1 MLSGCVCPSGV
12 IKLLE
17 VGLKAFRVWAMSALG
32 GFVMLGAGGCSPR
45 ILEASEVLVLLTP
58 YFLFHHISSKLKR
71 RGAGL
76 FERERE
82 RERESM

>member
-1 MLSGCVCPSGV
+1 
-12 IKLLE
+12 
-17 VGLKAFRVWAMSALG
+17 MSALG

-82 RERESM
+82 REREHVDVCEAICLHVCPVHGYSYVWMFL